1 MKKLN
6 TVCLFPE
13 CKEEGKMR
21 GLCKNHYATA
31 VQLVKARK
39 TTWKQLEDLGK
50 ARTPKRGTIQAWFLK
65 SRSGGVGAA

>member
-13 CKEEGKMR
+13 CKTEAKTR
-21 GLCKNHYATA
+21 GLCKNHYSNAS
-31 VQLVKARK
+31 QLVHAGKI
-39 TTWKQLEDLGK
+39 TWKQLEDLGK

-65 SRSGGVGAA
+65 SKSGGVGAA